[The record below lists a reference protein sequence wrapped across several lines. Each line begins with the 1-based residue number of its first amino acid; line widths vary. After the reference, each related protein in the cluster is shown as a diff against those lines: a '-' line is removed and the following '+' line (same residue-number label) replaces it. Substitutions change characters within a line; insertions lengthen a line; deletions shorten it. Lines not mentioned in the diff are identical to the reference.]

1 MPDHPQADEAEVLE
15 QIRHIVATDLGV
27 RVAITP
33 ETSLTRGLKLDSLSA
48 ITLAV
53 ALEDRYRIQLGEQDA
68 GELAT
73 VRDLVAL
80 VRRRIAERSPE
91 AGSPC

>member
-1 MPDHPQADEAEVLE
+1 VPDTPHVEESEVLE
-15 QIRHIVATDLGV
+15 QIRRIVATELGV
-27 RVAITP
+27 RAVVTP
-33 ETSLTRGLKLDSLSA
+33 ETSLVGGLKLDSLSA

-68 GELAT
+68 GELST

-80 VRRRIAERSPE
+80 VRRRIAERSAE

>member
-1 MPDHPQADEAEVLE
+1 MPDPVQVDEAEVLE
-15 QIRHIVATDLGV
+15 QIRRIAATDLGV
-27 RVAITP
+27 RIAVTP
-33 ETSLTRGLKLDSLSA
+33 ETSLTGGLKLDSLSA

-68 GELAT
+68 GELTT

-80 VRRRIAERSPE
+80 VRRRIRERG

>member
-1 MPDHPQADEAEVLE
+1 MPDRPQVDEAEVLE
-15 QIRHIVATDLGV
+15 QIRRIVATDLGV
-27 RVAITP
+27 RTAVTP
-33 ETSLTRGLKLDSLSA
+33 ETSLTGGLKLDSLSA

-68 GELAT
+68 GTLTT

-80 VRRRIAERSPE
+80 VRRRIAERGAE
-91 AGSPC
+91 SPC